1 MSELISLQERRRQA
15 ADERLL
21 AMLTP
26 EQRDAVLWALRTYP
40 TLTVVKAVE
49 MLGALAEYKSGARPR
64 PKKQPRGG

>member
-1 MSELISLQERRRQA
+1 MGELISLQERRKQA

-26 EQRDAVLWALRTYP
+26 EERDAVLWALRKYP

-49 MLGALAEYKSGARPR
+49 MLEAA
-64 PKKQPRGG
+64 GGI

>member
-1 MSELISLQERRRQA
+1 MVELISLQERRRQA

-26 EQRDAVLWALRTYP
+26 EQRDAVLWALRKYP

-49 MLGALAEYKSGARPR
+49 MLEAA
-64 PKKQPRGG
+64 GGI